1 MQVRPMIVIDVLL
14 SAHHGSWFLA
24 VKKLFPWR
32 QALIC
37 LLLICCDLKMKKM
50 IFFGNWDIS
59 IESTQ
64 NFFIDSIKFKWFLRS
79 LSLRW
84 YRVSDS
90 VWKGPRRIR
99 ARFVLD
105 RYFEPCYVA
114 LRPTEGVLGKNL
126 LEIEVDSMKPHVKP
140 KVPSKD
146 YSLISLLGRD
156 FPTGETHRWCGDA
169 LPSNRNFGCRP
180 PRNLY

>member
-1 MQVRPMIVIDVLL
+1 MC
-14 SAHHGSWFLA
+14 F
-24 VKKLFPWR
+24 F
-32 QALIC
+32 
-37 LLLICCDLKMKKM
+37 LLIMGHGFWLLKSFFLEDKLWFVYYWYVVIWKWKKWFFFLETR
-50 IFFGNWDIS
+50 IFQSSQLKKI
-59 IESTQ
+59 
-64 NFFIDSIKFKWFLRS
+64 FIDSIEFKWFRRS

-90 VWKGPRRIR
+90 VWKGPRRMR
-99 ARFVLD
+99 ARLVLD

-114 LRPTEGVLGKNL
+114 PTEGVLGKNL

-180 PRNLY
+180 PCNLY

>member
-1 MQVRPMIVIDVLL
+1 MC
-14 SAHHGSWFLA
+14 F
-24 VKKLFPWR
+24 F
-32 QALIC
+32 
-37 LLLICCDLKMKKM
+37 LLIMGHGFWLLKS
-50 IFFGNWDIS
+50 FFLEDKLWFVYYWYVVIW
-59 IESTQ
+59 
-64 NFFIDSIKFKWFLRS
+64 KWKKWFFLVTGIFQSSQLKIFLLTQSNLNDSWGVWVWDGIGCRTRCEKGRGGYEHD
-79 LSLRW
+79 LSSTDILN
-84 YRVSDS
+84 
-90 VWKGPRRIR
+90 
-99 ARFVLD
+99 
-105 RYFEPCYVA
+105 YVA